1 MSEACLP
8 TRILRSMR
16 SSVIAPR
23 VDGPADF
30 QARGSNG
37 LDEEHDAS
45 IPKRSEIATNR
56 LMVLPS
62 KTSVSPL
69 IVQNIS
75 CVVAKGLVWK
85 RGFVMLGWG
94 GGPSPHTPRSRT
106 SRRCLSRAFQSAQ
119 LQRVAPTGASSAAYQ

>member
-56 LMVLPS
+56 LMVLPT

-85 RGFVMLGWG
+85 RGSVMLGWG
-94 GGPSPHTPRSRT
+94 GGPSYTIHTRSRT
-106 SRRCLSRAFQSAQ
+106 SRRCLSPAFQSPQ
-119 LQRVAPTGASSAAYQ
+119 LPHVEPA